1 VQDADDVFGAAAPER
16 HARDRTFKRRVD
28 HLFGR
33 VVGAYADHLRAMDH
47 HVGNLEFP
55 KTEDILDVFRLA
67 LLDPA
72 VLGRLLDELLDF
84 DIGQD
89 FAL

>member
-1 VQDADDVFGAAAPER
+1 
-16 HARDRTFKRRVD
+16 
-28 HLFGR
+28 
-33 VVGAYADHLRAMDH
+33 MDH